1 MTGFEP
7 ERLKVLCIAP
17 TDYVQKKIEAYSA
30 SLRLH
35 VTAELLCEFA
45 LTKFGPN
52 IYAHAIEFIV
62 IQLAEECVDFRF
74 ARPTDLIADAVQ

>member
-52 IYAHAIEFIV
+52 IYAHAIRSAAIT
-62 IQLAEECVDFRF
+62 
-74 ARPTDLIADAVQ
+74 ARNSLQNRLTNGLSGGT